1 MTNGTAT
8 KSIAGILLTTLLIIS
23 ELIISRIDDSTPPSG
38 ADEQSR
44 ADTLAIILPQTNRVR
59 IAVFGDINLGRKVGQ
74 RILKGE
80 IGFPFERLEL
90 GKDSVD
96 IMFGNL
102 ESPLS
107 DQNGETVSPLSNIV
121 FTGPPDGAKSL
132 KDAGFTVVSTANNHS
147 LDYGIDG
154 LRQTLRFLDK
164 AEILHTGTSM
174 QTESLYVPLFIEKN
188 NIKFVIFAVTTFMNF
203 NPKNW
208 RANVAAD
215 DTVKLSEEIRKVR
228 SNADVILVSIHGG
241 TEYGS
246 APDRLM
252 RELYAWCARN
262 GVDIVLGHHP
272 HVTYGI
278 EKIGR
283 TIVVQ
288 SLGNMIFYQPQHEW
302 TQRSYG
308 VYFVVE
314 KTDASLS
321 FEISSIIPLHVGFQT
336 ERMTD
341 TAEVRRLR
349 TRTQSFS
356 NIDVSTYWE

>member
-1 MTNGTAT
+1 VTNGTAK

-23 ELIISRIDDSTPPSG
+23 ELILSRMYDGKTPSV
-38 ADEQSR
+38 AEEQFR
-44 ADTLAIILPQTNRVR
+44 VDTLIIAAPKTNRVR

-80 IGFPFERLEL
+80 TGFPFERLEL
-90 GKDSVD
+90 GKESAD
-96 IMFGNL
+96 ILFANL

-121 FTGPPDGAKSL
+121 FTGPPEGAKSL

-147 LDYGIDG
+147 LDYGING
-154 LRQTLRFLDK
+154 LRQTMRFLDE
-164 AEILHTGTSM
+164 AEILHCGTSM
-174 QTESLYVPLFIEKN
+174 QPESVYVPLFIEKN

-208 RANVAAD
+208 RAYVAAD

-228 SNADVILVSIHGG
+228 SNADVILMSVHGG

-246 APDRLM
+246 TPDRSM
-252 RELYAWCARN
+252 REFYAWCARN

-288 SLGNMIFYQPQHEW
+288 SLGNMIFYQPQHVW

-308 VYFVVE
+308 VHFVVE
-314 KTDASLS
+314 KTDTSLS
-321 FEISSIIPLHVGFQT
+321 FDIASIIPLRVGFQT
-336 ERMTD
+336 ERMRD

-349 TRTQSFS
+349 MRTQALS
-356 NIDVSTYWE
+356 NFDISTYWD